1 MRLDVVLAG
10 QARRQG
16 GGTALI
22 CGQRRLS
29 YDEVTDALNRLA
41 QGLAARGLGV
51 DERLAIYLPNGIE
64 VPLLC
69 YAAFSLGAVVVPVT
83 TRLTVRELAQFC
95 EDSGAKIL
103 AYHAD
108 QEAALA
114 GFLADRADLDTIVV
128 GGDAAAENAI
138 EKLLASP
145 PGPLP
150 PVPVEQEDCMI
161 NFTSGTTGRPKG
173 AIATH
178 ANLMV
183 QHGLINGVEWG
194 LSADDRFLVTTPL
207 AHRTGIARVV
217 NAFALGA
224 SVVVMP
230 SFDAARTVDVIA
242 AEGVT
247 VMGMVPTVCRLL
259 LPEIAKAPDKLA
271 SLRLAVVTGEAFPVD
286 LKQRFIELLPQ
297 TRLVSFFAMT
307 EVGVAT
313 SLSHD
318 EQFSHPKSV
327 GRPMPGVEVRIVDD
341 RGHDLGPG
349 EIGELLARCGQP
361 GAFTVMKGYLDAAA
375 NAEALRDGWLHT
387 GDMAYRDGDGYLYIA
402 DRKKDMI
409 LSGGFNIYS
418 KEVEQV
424 IGECDGVAEAAVVGV
439 PDATYGEAVAAYVER
454 RPGADPSADE
464 IVDHCRS
471 AIASYKKPKYVVFVD
486 ELPRNA
492 IGKVLKREL
501 SARARE
507 ELPWEGK
514 GDGQGRGAA

>member
-1 MRLDVVLAG
+1 VRLDVVLAG

-16 GGTALI
+16 DKTALI
-22 CGQRRLS
+22 CGDRRLG
-29 YDEVTDALNRLA
+29 YGEVMDSVNRLA

-51 DERLAIYLPNGIE
+51 DDRIAIYLPNGIE

-108 QEAALA
+108 QGAALA
-114 GFLADRADLDTIVV
+114 EFLASRPDLDTIVV
-128 GGDAAAENAI
+128 GDVAEADKAF
-138 EKLLASP
+138 EKLLAIP

-150 PVPVEQEDCMI
+150 PIPLEQDECLI

-207 AHRTGIARVV
+207 AHRTGIARVI

-230 SFDAARTVDVIA
+230 SFDAAATVDVIA
-242 AEGVT
+242 SQRVT
-247 VMGMVPTVCRLL
+247 VMGMVPTVCRML
-259 LPEIAKAPDKLA
+259 LPEIAKAPEKLA
-271 SLRLAVVTGEAFPVD
+271 SLRLAVVTGEAFPVE
-286 LKQRFIELLPQ
+286 LKKRFIELLPQ

-313 SLSHD
+313 SLSHE

-341 RGHDLGPG
+341 RGHDLAHG
-349 EIGELLARCGQP
+349 EIGELLVRCGRP
-361 GAFTVMKGYLDAAA
+361 GAFTVMKGYLDTAA

-387 GDMAYRDGDGYLYIA
+387 GDMAYCDEDGYLYIA

-424 IGECDGVAEAAVVGV
+424 IGECAGVAEAAVVGV
-439 PDATYGEAVAAYVER
+439 PDATYGEAVAAYVEP
-454 RPGADPSADE
+454 RPGAALTADE
-464 IVDHCRS
+464 IVAHCRD

-507 ELPWEGK
+507 ELPWNGK
-514 GDGQGRGAA
+514 QSA